1 MIVGIVHGAVAF
13 TRELFGTTVGVV
25 SAAQYIVSLHVA
37 NNKRKR
43 NYMFVFIFIT
53 WAASLRVVWAGS
65 HMILAGVVS

>member
-1 MIVGIVHGAVAF
+1 
-13 TRELFGTTVGVV
+13 L
-25 SAAQYIVSLHVA
+25 
-37 NNKRKR
+37 